1 MMANNDREKAK
12 NYLSENNRERLND
25 YINGYYT
32 VATLTK
38 EAGVDRSILY
48 LAISDLDSNATEK
61 RKEIKFNILKD
72 LVEKINVCIPYE
84 QMDIDLERLMGKDS
98 EFVNKPIATQKK
110 RISDLRYRTSQRQID
125 FDKDFE
131 FLLQKKVNTWYRNYL
146 IHKEIEQGEVTPY
159 KIAKKYGVVPRKVYE
174 LNNFFDKNSQD
185 ESTKKNRITFEQ
197 KQRFLENVK
206 IFEDYEAGTKIAGL
220 ANKYKLSDDLIEKI
234 IVSIEVA
241 KKKLILK

>member
-1 MMANNDREKAK
+1 MANNDREKAK

-61 RKEIKFNILKD
+61 RKEIKFGILKD
-72 LVEKINVCIPYE
+72 LVEKTNVCIPYE

-98 EFVNKPIATQKK
+98 EFVNKPIAIQKK
-110 RISDLRYRTSQRQID
+110 RISDLRYRTSQKQID

-131 FLLQKKVNTWYRNYL
+131 FLLQKKVNAWYRNYL
-146 IHKEIEQGEVTPY
+146 IHKEIEQGEVTAY
-159 KIAKKYGVVPRKVYE
+159 KTAKKYGIDPRKIYE
-174 LNNFFDKNSQD
+174 LKNFFDENTQNKP
-185 ESTKKNRITFEQ
+185 TKKNGVTLEQ

-206 IFEDYEAGTKIAGL
+206 IFEDYEAGTKIDEL
-220 ANKYKLSDDLIEKI
+220 ASKYKLSDDLIEKI
-234 IVSIEVA
+234 IASIEVA
-241 KKKLILK
+241 KKQVLLQ